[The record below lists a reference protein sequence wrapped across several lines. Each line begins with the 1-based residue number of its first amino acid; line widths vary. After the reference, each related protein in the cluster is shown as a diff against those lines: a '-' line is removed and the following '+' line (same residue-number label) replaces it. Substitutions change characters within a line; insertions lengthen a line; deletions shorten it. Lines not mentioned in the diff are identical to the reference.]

1 MSRIIMVPSGVDH
14 YRAKA
19 AECEQKEKEARD
31 PEVKQGFAK
40 MARQWLELAEQ
51 DEREG
56 K

>member
-19 AECEQKEKEARD
+19 AECEQRATSARD
-31 PEVKQGFAK
+31 PEVKRGFAK

-51 DEREG
+51 AEQEG